1 MEESK
6 SPPGEPERIVCSCPE
21 GRLGFALT
29 RNSPGGEDVA
39 HPDRVVI
46 QGVTLENAITSRL
59 RLGDVLVSVN
69 DEPVDRVAR
78 EEWDGFVER
87 LVAAPRPL
95 RLEFARYARAA
106 AADATAALAPTTA
119 PTPHASAAQPPWYA
133 AARSDM
139 IRSTSARPDDRSVT
153 KETTR
158 SVVSMITPRGT
169 KTISSQPSLARPA
182 ML

>member
-59 RLGDVLVSVN
+59 RLGDVLAKGGAAALKEVGLEGNPAGEATVH
-69 DEPVDRVAR
+69 PAGLLHGVAR
-78 EEWDGFVER
+78 VREGER
-87 LVAAPRPL
+87 YTLICFFERQCDEL
-95 RLEFARYARAA
+95 L
-106 AADATAALAPTTA
+106 
-119 PTPHASAAQPPWYA
+119 
-133 AARSDM
+133 
-139 IRSTSARPDDRSVT
+139 
-153 KETTR
+153 
-158 SVVSMITPRGT
+158 
-169 KTISSQPSLARPA
+169 
-182 ML
+182 